1 MKLSQPQKEQLL
13 SEVTF
18 SASRGGGPGGQ
29 NVNKVSTKVELRF
42 DVYDSETL
50 TETQKQQ
57 LLSKLK
63 NRITVSDQLIL
74 TSSAERTQWRNRE
87 KGTQKFFELIE
98 KALTPPKKRIKTK
111 PTKASKLKRIE
122 NKKKQGQKK
131 QLRKPPEA

>member
-1 MKLSQPQKEQLL
+1 MKLSQSQKEQLL
-13 SEVTF
+13 TELTF

-42 DVYDSETL
+42 PVNESQSL
-50 TETQKQQ
+50 TETQKQR

-63 NRITVSDQLIL
+63 NRITTSDELVL
-74 TSSAERTQWRNRE
+74 TTSSERTQWRNRG
-87 KGTQKFFELIE
+87 KVTQKFFELIE

-131 QLRKPPEA
+131 ELRKPPEE

>member
-42 DVYDSETL
+42 DVNDSETL

-87 KGTQKFFELIE
+87 KVTQKFFELIE
-98 KALTPPKKRIKTK
+98 QALTPPKKRIKTK

>member
-1 MKLSQPQKEQLL
+1 MKLSQSQKEELL

-42 DVYDSETL
+42 PVDESQSL
-50 TETQKQQ
+50 TEIQQ
-57 LLSKLK
+57 QRLLSKLK
-63 NRITVSDQLIL
+63 NRITTNGELVL

-87 KGTQKFFELIE
+87 KVTEKFFELIE
-98 KALTPPKKRIKTK
+98 QALTPPKKRIKTK
-111 PTKASKLKRIE
+111 PTKASKLKRLE

>member
-63 NRITVSDQLIL
+63 NRITVSAQLIL

-87 KGTQKFFELIE
+87 KVTQKFFELIE

>member
-1 MKLSQPQKEQLL
+1 MHLSHSIREYLL

-29 NVNKVSTKVELRF
+29 NVNKVSTKMELRF
-42 DVYDSETL
+42 PVNDSETL
-50 TETQKQQ
+50 TENQKQR

-63 NRITVSDQLIL
+63 NRITTSGDLVL
-74 TSSAERTQWRNRE
+74 TSHSERTQWRNKE
-87 KGTQKFFELIE
+87 KVIHKFFELIE

-111 PTKASKLKRIE
+111 PTTASRIKRIE

-131 QLRKPPEA
+131 QLRKPPED

>member
-1 MKLSQPQKEQLL
+1 MKLSQSQKEELL

-42 DVYDSETL
+42 PVGESQSL
-50 TETQKQQ
+50 TETQKQRI
-57 LLSKLK
+57 LSKLK
-63 NRITVSDQLIL
+63 NRITTDEELVL

-87 KGTQKFFELIE
+87 KVTEKFFDLIE
-98 KALTPPKKRIKTK
+98 QALTPPKKRIRTK
-111 PTKASKLKRIE
+111 PTKASKLKRLE

-131 QLRKPPEA
+131 QLRKPPDA

>member
-1 MKLSQPQKEQLL
+1 MKLSQSQKEELL

-42 DVYDSETL
+42 PVNESQSL
-50 TETQKQQ
+50 TETQKQR

-63 NRITVSDQLIL
+63 NRITTTDELVL
-74 TSSAERTQWRNRE
+74 TASSERTQWRNRE
-87 KGTQKFFELIE
+87 KVTQKFFELIE

>member
-1 MKLSQPQKEQLL
+1 MHLSHSIRENLL
-13 SEVTF
+13 SEVSF

-42 DVYDSETL
+42 PVNDSETL
-50 TETQKQQ
+50 TETQKQR

-63 NRITVSDQLIL
+63 NRITTSGELVL

-87 KGTQKFFELIE
+87 KVTQKFFELIE
-98 KALTPPKKRIKTK
+98 QALTPPKKRIKTR
-111 PTKASKLKRIE
+111 PTKASKLKRLE

-131 QLRKPPEA
+131 QLRKSPGM

>member
-1 MKLSQPQKEQLL
+1 MHLSHSIRESLL

-29 NVNKVSTKVELRF
+29 NVNKVSTKMELRF
-42 DVYDSETL
+42 PLNDSETL
-50 TETQKQQ
+50 TETQKQR

-63 NRITVSDQLIL
+63 NRITTSGELVL

-87 KGTQKFFELIE
+87 KVTQKFFELIE
-98 KALTPPKKRIKTK
+98 KALTPPKKRIKTR
-111 PTKASKLKRIE
+111 PTKASKLKRLE

-131 QLRKPPEA
+131 QLRKPPED